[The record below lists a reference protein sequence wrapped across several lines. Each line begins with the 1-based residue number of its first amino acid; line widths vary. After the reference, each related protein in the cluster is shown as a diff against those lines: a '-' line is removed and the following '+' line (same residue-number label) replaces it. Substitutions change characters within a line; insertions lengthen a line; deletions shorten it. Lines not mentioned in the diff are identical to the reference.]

1 MKLAISNIAW
11 DETLDLQ
18 MYDRMKQYGYSGL
31 EIAPTRIFGENPYKN
46 LKKAA
51 EWSLEFKTKYHFEIP
66 SMQSIWY
73 GRTETIFGSK
83 EERDALVQYTRL
95 AIEFAAEIGCKN
107 LVFGCPKNRSF
118 PSGADTSVAV
128 PFFKTIGDYAA
139 ADGVVIGLEAN
150 PVIYHTNFLN
160 DTKAALEF
168 IKQVDSKGLKLNLD
182 IGTMIYNE
190 ESILDLKGW
199 VPYISHVHIS
209 EPYLKNIK
217 ERLLHREA
225 KRLLEEEG
233 YDGYVSIEMSRQES
247 ISAIFSTMRY
257 VWRVFA

>member
-1 MKLAISNIAW
+1 M
-11 DETLDLQ
+11 
-18 MYDRMKQYGYSGL
+18 
-31 EIAPTRIFGENPYKN
+31 
-46 LKKAA
+46 
-51 EWSLEFKTKYHFEIP
+51 EFKTKYHFEIP

-83 EERDALVQYTRL
+83 EERDTLVEYTRL

-107 LVFGCPKNRSF
+107 LVFGCPKNRSLPF
-118 PSGADTSVAV
+118 GADMGVAV
-128 PFFKTIGDYAA
+128 SFFKTVGDYAA
-139 ADGVVIGLEAN
+139 AGGVVIGLEAN
-150 PVIYHTNFLN
+150 PAIYHTNFLN

-190 ESILDLKGW
+190 ESVLDLKGW

-209 EPYLKNIK
+209 EPYLKNIE

-225 KRLLEEEG
+225 KSLLEEEG
-233 YDGYVSIEMSRQES
+233 YDGFVSIEMNRQES
-247 ISAIFSTMRY
+247 LSAIFSTMRY

>member
-1 MKLAISNIAW
+1 
-11 DETLDLQ
+11 
-18 MYDRMKQYGYSGL
+18 
-31 EIAPTRIFGENPYKN
+31 
-46 LKKAA
+46 
-51 EWSLEFKTKYHFEIP
+51 
-66 SMQSIWY
+66 MQSIWY

-83 EERDALVQYTRL
+83 EERDTLVEYTRL

-107 LVFGCPKNRSF
+107 LVFGCPKNRSLPF
-118 PSGADTSVAV
+118 GADMGVAV
-128 PFFKTIGDYAA
+128 SFFKTVGDYAA
-139 ADGVVIGLEAN
+139 AGGVVIGLEAN
-150 PVIYHTNFLN
+150 PAIYHTNFLN

-190 ESILDLKGW
+190 ESVLDLKGW

-209 EPYLKNIK
+209 EPYLKNIE

-225 KRLLEEEG
+225 KSLLEEEG
-233 YDGYVSIEMSRQES
+233 YDGFVSIEMNRQES
-247 ISAIFSTMRY
+247 LSAIFSTMRY